1 MNKVQPFVAHL
12 QAPELVQP
20 RERALDDPARLAQ
33 PIAMR
38 GAPLCQN
45 RRDAQSAQRPAVGA
59 GVVGAVALDTIGA
72 LSGAPASA
80 RKRRDRSDERNELG
94 YIMGI
99 GRRERRRE
107 RDAPCVADK
116 VVLAARFAPVSG
128 IGAGFFPPCR
138 ARTEELSTTVRDH
151 SICSAA
157 CNRVSNTRCSLAHTP
172 ARCHATKRRQQLT
185 PEPQPI
191 SSGSAVHG
199 MPVRSTNRIPVS
211 ACRWGMGL
219 RPGWVRRRRFIFGS
233 NGSMSCHSASSRIG
247 LAMNILRLKESIHVK
262 KYRSTHKSTAP
273 IHYINTSF

>member
-1 MNKVQPFVAHL
+1 MNEVQPFVAHL

-20 RERALDDPARLAQ
+20 CDRAFDHPARLAQ
-33 PIAMR
+33 SAAMR
-38 GAPLCQN
+38 GAPPGQN
-45 RRDAQSAQRPAVGA
+45 RRNAQSAKRAAVGG

-72 LSGAPASA
+72 LPGAPAPA
-80 RKRRDRSDERNELG
+80 GERWDGNDEGKELG

-107 RDAPCVADK
+107 RDTPCIADEM
-116 VVLAARFAPVSG
+116 VLAARFAPVGG
-128 IGAGFFPPCR
+128 IRSGFFPPCM

-157 CNRVSNTRCSLAHTP
+157 CKRVSNTRCNRAHTP

-191 SSGSAVHG
+191 SSGSAAHG
-199 MPVRSTNRIPVS
+199 MPVRSTNRMPVS
-211 ACRWGMGL
+211 ACRWVMGL
-219 RPGWVRRRRFIFGS
+219 RPGWVRRLRFSFGN

-247 LAMNILRLKESIHVK
+247 LGMNILRLRKSIHVK
-262 KYRSTHKSTAP
+262 KYRSAHQSTTP
-273 IHYINTSF
+273 IHDINTSF

>member
-20 RERALDDPARLAQ
+20 RERAFDDPARLAQ
-33 PIAMR
+33 SAAMR
-38 GAPLCQN
+38 GTPLRQN
-45 RRDAQSAQRPAVGA
+45 RRNAQSALRAAMGA
-59 GVVGAVALDTIGA
+59 GVVGTVALDTIGA
-72 LSGAPASA
+72 LSGAPAAA

-107 RDAPCVADK
+107 RDAPCVADE

-138 ARTEELSTTVRDH
+138 ARTEELSTIVRDH

-157 CNRVSNTRCSLAHTP
+157 CNRVSNTRCNRAHTP

-191 SSGSAVHG
+191 SSGSAAHG

-211 ACRWGMGL
+211 ACRWVMGL
-219 RPGWVRRRRFIFGS
+219 RPGWVRRRRFNFGS

-247 LAMNILRLKESIHVK
+247 FGMNVLPLGESTHVK
-262 KYRSTHKSTAP
+262 TYRNTHKSTTP
-273 IHYINTSF
+273 IHRINNSF